1 MSGHTW
7 KLIDW
12 FKENKGKSSVRL
24 AINSNLG
31 SQVDIDRLIE
41 SVAGLNV
48 EIYTSMEATGS
59 QAEYIR
65 DGLDYAAWQLNV
77 IKLLDAGLVVH
88 CMCTI
93 NALCLGSMADHLDYL
108 LTLKKKYSKE
118 QVNFTLNIL
127 RFPSF
132 QSPLVLPD
140 NLRMGYKDR
149 LQAWLDANSTNELL
163 HEHEV
168 NHLQRLID
176 YLDVVKT
183 PHSDAFEMPKL
194 HNDFREFHKQYD
206 QRRSKDFAE
215 AFPEL
220 KEWYNTL

>member
-48 EIYTSMEATGS
+48 EIYTSMESTGS

-65 DGLDYAAWQLNV
+65 DGLDYAQW
-77 IKLLDAGLVVH
+77 LDNMHTLFSSNTVKALHV
-88 CMCTI
+88 MCTI
-93 NALCLGSMADHLDYL
+93 NALCLSTLPALLDQL
-108 LTLKKKYSKE
+108 VGLKRTYGRE
-118 QVNFTLNIL
+118 RVNFTLNIL

-132 QSPLVLPD
+132 QSALVLPD
-140 NLRMGYKDR
+140 ELRNQYRDD
-149 LQAWLDANSTNELL
+149 LATWLAANGSDSVL
-163 HEHEV
+163 HEHEMMNNV
-168 NHLQRLID
+168 TYMHTVYSFFTYINTISLSSKKCVLTCASVFS
-176 YLDVVKT
+176 LCSTSNVV
-183 PHSDAFEMPKL
+183 
-194 HNDFREFHKQYD
+194 YVY
-206 QRRSKDFAE
+206 
-215 AFPEL
+215 EL
-220 KEWYNTL
+220 